1 MQKQI
6 IDWGTTRESIH
17 DFINFKKIAS
27 KESEEFQLVDY
38 NLGYGYFK
46 LKQYSTSAKVFQDF
60 INTKQKDLSLVDD
73 ATIRMGDSFFAIKEY
88 RKSIDAYKKVLDQLG
103 NSSDYAQY
111 QIAMC
116 FGFLEKNTTKITELE
131 SLLDNFNLSNFR
143 DDALFQ
149 LGNTYSS
156 LKETKKAHQ
165 SLQNL
170 ISRLP
175 KKLLH
180 S

>member
-1 MQKQI
+1 M
-6 IDWGTTRESIH
+6 
-17 DFINFKKIAS
+17 
-27 KESEEFQLVDY
+27 
-38 NLGYGYFK
+38 GYGYFK

-116 FGFLEKNTTKITELE
+116 FGFLEKNTSKITELE
-131 SLLDNFNLSNFR
+131 SLLNNFNLSN
-143 DDALFQ
+143 
-149 LGNTYSS
+149 TS
-156 LKETKKAHQ
+156 L
-165 SLQNL
+165 
-170 ISRLP
+170 
-175 KKLLH
+175 
-180 S
+180 